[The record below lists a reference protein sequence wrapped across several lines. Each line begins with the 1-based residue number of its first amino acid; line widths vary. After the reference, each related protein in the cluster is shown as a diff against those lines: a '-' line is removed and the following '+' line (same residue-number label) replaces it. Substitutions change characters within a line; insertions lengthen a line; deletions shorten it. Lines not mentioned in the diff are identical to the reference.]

1 MSPSTTNQRAAL
13 ARARTEWAAKGAPA
27 PYDFQE
33 LGLHLRCELL
43 VRLTTEWQQRFSQM
57 TREFRGIGRRLCSE
71 LELELRATTGDEN
84 DRLMLALVI
93 AVQDGDRLAERVLLN
108 HLIPNAI
115 HHARSC
121 RGLRSL
127 SPADAVGTSIGATWE
142 AIKQYKTHRT
152 RAVRA
157 NLGME
162 ALSII
167 TTRLGTAVDVEYPT
181 DDATLEVEVSRTT
194 VASVAPQWGDDTD
207 RDLVEVLR
215 WAIETGTLD
224 REEVRIL
231 ARYDLGDRYDADS
244 QESRTALAEELG
256 VARDS
261 LNRRVLRIRNKL
273 IEAVRSHVQAHGAW

>member
-1 MSPSTTNQRAAL
+1 MSSTATSQHAAL
-13 ARARTEWAAKGAPA
+13 TAAKGAPA
-27 PYDFQE
+27 PYDFHK

-43 VRLTTEWQQRFSQM
+43 VRLTTEWQERFSQM
-57 TREFRGIGRRLCSE
+57 THGFQGIGERLCSE
-71 LELELRATTGDEN
+71 LELELRATTGEEN
-84 DRLMLALVI
+84 DRLMLALVL

-108 HLIPNAI
+108 HLMPNAI
-115 HHARSC
+115 HHSRTC

-142 AIKQYKTHRT
+142 AIRQYKTHRA
-152 RAVRA
+152 RSVRA

-167 TTRLGTAVDVEYPT
+167 TTRLGSAVDVEYAT
-181 DDATLEVEVSRTT
+181 EDAALEVEVSRTAISAFT
-194 VASVAPQWGDDTD
+194 PQWGDDAD

-215 WAIETGTLD
+215 WAIETGVLD
-224 REEVRIL
+224 RDEVRIL
-231 ARYDLGDRYDADS
+231 ARYDLGTRYDADA
-244 QESRTALAEELG
+244 QASRTALAHELG

-273 IEAVRSHVQAHGAW
+273 IEAVRAHVQAHGAW